1 MKALGIILTSRAV
14 VLVEVLNDVELVEKE
29 VLLVEVVVTVVESE
43 VELEVDEVLVLWDV
57 L

>member
-1 MKALGIILTSRAV
+1 M
-14 VLVEVLNDVELVEKE
+14 LNDVELVEKE